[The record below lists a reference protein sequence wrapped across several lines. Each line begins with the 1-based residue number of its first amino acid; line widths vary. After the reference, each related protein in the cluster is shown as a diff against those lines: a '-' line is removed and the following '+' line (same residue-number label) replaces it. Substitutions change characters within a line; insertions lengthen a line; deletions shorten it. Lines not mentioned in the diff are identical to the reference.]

1 MSPHPTV
8 LGLPL
13 TDALAIS
20 GLVMSALGAAAFLAL
35 LFVPAPYGR
44 YSSLASARFY
54 SLGLPDLPATL
65 AWVLQEAPAYF
76 CACALWVFA
85 PEARSHRL
93 SPNAVLLAIL
103 AAHYFN
109 RAFVYPFKI
118 RGGKPTP
125 FGVFLMAFA
134 FCVWN
139 GTALGLYFTRVA
151 AVRGGA
157 AEALLAPRFVGG
169 VLLCALGAFVNL
181 EADAILRALRKPGD
195 RAYYIPRVRAG
206 PPPRWLPF
214 APTPAPLTHARAPPR
229 TTHPPTHPPPQGGAF
244 ELVSGANF
252 FGEILEWAGFALA
265 AYAPLTGLR
274 PELAAIQGTPLV
286 GLLLH
291 PAVAFAFFTFCNI
304 APRGAQHHASYKAR
318 FGKAYPAHRRAVI
331 PFVW

>member
-1 MSPHPTV
+1 MAPTF

-13 TDALAIS
+13 TDALAVS

-85 PEARSHRL
+85 PEVRSHRL

-125 FGVFLMAFA
+125 FGVFLMAFL

-151 AVRGGA
+151 AVRGGV

-195 RAYYIPRVRAG
+195 KAYYIPRVRVGGGGRWRPFFCAAR
-206 PPPRWLPF
+206 PLHALNHATHAHTHAPR
-214 APTPAPLTHARAPPR
+214 TPAT
-229 TTHPPTHPPPQGGAF
+229 QGGAF

-252 FGEILEWAGFALA
+252 FGEILEWSGFALA

-274 PELAAIQGTPLV
+274 PELAAIQGTPLL

-331 PFVW
+331 PFIW